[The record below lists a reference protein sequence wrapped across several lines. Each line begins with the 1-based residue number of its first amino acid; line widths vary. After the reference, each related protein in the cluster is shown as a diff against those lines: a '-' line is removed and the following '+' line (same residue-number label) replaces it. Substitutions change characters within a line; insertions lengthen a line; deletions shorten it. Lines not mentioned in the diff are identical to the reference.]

1 MVHYYMSYTI
11 QEYAIYAIP
20 KSMCACMTS
29 IAFQRYSTKN
39 SYFLQLNKGM
49 KKSWQQKMV

>member
-29 IAFQRYSTKN
+29 IAFQRQSTKN